1 MVLDEP
7 TSALDHIAE
16 ADIYRNFAGLT
27 QDKTT
32 LLVFH
37 RLGICSVVDRIIV
50 FDKGQIVEDGTH
62 EELMEKHGI
71 VLRSLSCLGKM
82 VCIDFKMIKGGWEK

>member
-32 LLVFH
+32 LLVSH
-37 RLGICSVVDRIIV
+37 RLGICIVVDRIIV

-62 EELMEKHGI
+62 EELTEKHGI

-82 VCIDFKMIKGGWEK
+82 VCIDCKMIKGGWEK